1 MIWLKCLIKHL
12 FEVQSTVMI
21 GVSEAFIT
29 ILPPWF
35 ANTASGATQSGT
47 TPNTMFTE
55 LSHSPHS
62 PTDAASK
69 PNRCCKQAS
78 LQNCMQAK
86 EQPELRQLCSRLW
99 HFLCCDIVRA
109 SCPKNLARSSSTS
122 EILVSLM
129 HCFKR
134 SFISQFYHR
143 KPRWFYEVGRSATGK
158 HEHLWKLGG

>member
-1 MIWLKCLIKHL
+1 MILCLINDMIEMLDQAFVWGPKHCDDWCKWS
-12 FEVQSTVMI
+12 VHNN
-21 GVSEAFIT
+21 
-29 ILPPWF
+29 F
-35 ANTASGATQSGT
+35 APLVCQHSLG
-47 TPNTMFTE
+47 FTE

-99 HFLCCDIVRA
+99 HFLCCDIARA

-143 KPRWFYEVGRSATGK
+143 KPRWFYEVGRGAAGK